1 MATATP
7 QNQARRSRN
16 SPQEVKVIMHSAL
29 LYWWP
34 VWVVGF
40 LMALWTY
47 LDNYHLVL
55 VPEGTVVEANQV
67 LVPEGGVVD
76 APLVHVARSK
86 VPGAVFVV
94 TLGVVL
100 GMNNGWMRGWRAYF
114 FAALLA
120 ALAFLVSWGGLWGSL
135 YEWVSCLDVRI
146 NLGGYL
152 VVSAVLFAIWAWFF
166 FVVDRQLFVVFSM
179 SQVRLHNRVLEEERA
194 FDAGGVA
201 FQKQEYD
208 WFRWLVGFGAGD
220 IVLRVGGAA
229 PQIIELANVIH
240 VGRRLQQIER
250 LLRTKDVD

>member
-1 MATATP
+1 MASATP
-7 QNQARRSRN
+7 QHAARTLGSP
-16 SPQEVKVIMHSAL
+16 PQELRILMHSPL

-67 LVPEGGVVD
+67 VVPAGGVVD
-76 APLVHVARSK
+76 APLLHVARSK

-94 TLGVVL
+94 TLGLVVGL
-100 GMNNGWMRGWRAYF
+100 NNGWMRGWRAYF
-114 FAALLA
+114 FAALLI
-120 ALAFLVSWGGLWGSL
+120 ALAALVSWWGLWWPL
-135 YEWVSCLDVRI
+135 YEWVSHLDVRI

-152 VVSAVLFAIWAWFF
+152 VIATVLLAIWAWYF
-166 FVVDRQLFVVFSM
+166 FVVDRQIYVVFSM
-179 SQVRLHNRVLEEERA
+179 SQVRMHNRILEEERA
-194 FDAGGVA
+194 FDSGGLA

-220 IVLRVGGAA
+220 VILRVGGAS
-229 PQIIELANVIH
+229 PQIIELPNVIH